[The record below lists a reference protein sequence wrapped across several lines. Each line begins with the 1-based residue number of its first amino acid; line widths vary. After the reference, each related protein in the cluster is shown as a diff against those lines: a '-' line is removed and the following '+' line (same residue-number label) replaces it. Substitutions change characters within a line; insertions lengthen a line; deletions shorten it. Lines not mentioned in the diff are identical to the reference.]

1 MKKLVETK
9 VYLPAELARA
19 VDQLAARSRRPKS
32 EIVRAAVASF
42 MSADGADQLEAAI
55 GRRLDRI
62 SRQLERLERDL
73 GISNEAHALFI
84 RAWLSATP
92 ALPEAGRASAEA
104 KGRERYLGFV
114 EALGR
119 RLAAGRSLAK
129 EVLEEVPAVGG
140 EEPMPRSR

>member
-1 MKKLVETK
+1 MGTK
-9 VYLPAELARA
+9 VYLPGDLVRA
-19 VDQLAARSRRPKS
+19 LDQLAARSRRPKS
-32 EIVRAAVASF
+32 EIVRAAVSSF
-42 MSADGADQLEAAI
+42 MSADGPDSLEAAL
-55 GRRLDRI
+55 GRRLDRM
-62 SRQLERLERDL
+62 SRQIERLERDI

-92 ALPEAGRASAEA
+92 ALPPEARAAADA

-129 EVLEEVPAVGG
+129 EVLEDVPGEPTVRGG
-140 EEPMPRSR
+140 AAD